1 MTNEYL
7 QNTLRNYKHVVEKA
21 MEEDL
26 YRFQRYGIPFS
37 IAAFYSETHNMM
49 KMMNEHVRLTDRVV
63 ELDNHL
69 ACVIYGNVSYQDA
82 FKASENML
90 YDLNNA
96 CPFAKISAGMT
107 SVTHIDLPKDL
118 LKRALQNL
126 AGVSGKKESYVGD
139 DTVIDYMLDWAFY
152 TIP

>member
-7 QNTLRNYKHVVEKA
+7 YNALIKHKHVVEKA
-21 MEEDL
+21 MEGDL
-26 YRFQRYGIPFS
+26 YRFQRYDVPFS
-37 IAAFYSETHNMM
+37 VAAFYSESHNITEMM
-49 KMMNEHVRLTDRVV
+49 QAHVRHTDTPVP
-63 ELDNHL
+63 LDDHL
-69 ACVIYGNVSYQDA
+69 VCLIYGNISYQDA

-96 CPFAKISAGMT
+96 WPNAKISAGMT
-107 SVTHIDLPKDL
+107 SVTQIDLPKDL

-126 AGVSGKKESYVGD
+126 AGVRGKNESYVGD
-139 DTVIDYMLDWAFY
+139 DTVIDYMLEKAFY